1 MYENQEVKTFAMLRK
16 DVNLT
21 QRQIADA
28 LGVSEDT
35 VANWEA
41 GRSTPKLQIWQT
53 KALCRLLGKP
63 IEEIPDS
70 FVSPKLESA

>member
-1 MYENQEVKTFAMLRK
+1 MDEKQEVKTFAMLRK

-28 LGVSEDT
+28 LDVSEDT

-41 GRSTPKLQIWQT
+41 GRSTPKLQIWQV
-53 KALCRLLGKP
+53 KKLCSLLGKP

-70 FVSPKLESA
+70 FVSPKTQSA